1 MKRAE
6 FEEKWSG
13 YAALLA
19 YGPGLEEAPL
29 GETKV
34 RWLWQFFRP
43 FRRTL
48 AFAAVL
54 ALVAAGL
61 QMALPLFT
69 EVIVDR
75 RRRRDARQRAALPA
89 PRRR

>member
-34 RWLWQFFRP
+34 LWLWQFFRP
-43 FRRTL
+43 FSRHARLRRGPGT
-48 AFAAVL
+48 
-54 ALVAAGL
+54 G
-61 QMALPLFT
+61 
-69 EVIVDR
+69 R
-75 RRRRDARQRAALPA
+75 RGPADGAAALHA
-89 PRRR
+89 A